1 MERIHLNIEED
12 SRFTEEIIHRYKNN
26 DKSKIHKYDIAYPEN
41 KTCSTNKKSPGVNGS
56 DVCKNCF
63 YRDFSDK
70 MQDIRKSKR
79 KEFIEYQV
87 SLREDKLQWLNELE
101 EMLIDYENQF
111 DRADYSFAREYK
123 DVIEYVRNQLLGIS
137 SKEGSSNLF
146 DGFQQLIT
154 EKIIESTDLIPADIK
169 ESSER
174 FFKDYPNGTRT
185 AFLIMQFTETEV
197 HDKIISTIKEL
208 LKEHDI
214 IVLRADD
221 KEYSDDLFANIKTYM
236 HCCEFGISIFE
247 RVTEDEFNP
256 NVSLEVGY
264 MMGLNKPICL
274 LKDRTLKNL
283 QTDLAGKLYKPIN
296 LFQIED
302 SIKKHLTKWLT
313 DKELIQNH

>member
-1 MERIHLNIEED
+1 MGKIQLSIKED
-12 SRFTEEIIHRYKNN
+12 SRFTEEIIHRYENN
-26 DKSKIHKYDIAYPEN
+26 DKSNIHKYDIAFPKN
-41 KTCSTNKKSPGVNGS
+41 KTCSISERNPGVNGS
-56 DVCKNCF
+56 KVCKNCY

-70 MQDIRKSKR
+70 MEDIRKSKR

-123 DVIEYVRNQLLGIS
+123 DVVEDVRREISGEETNENSNGLFGGLQEMIAERIAESVEY
-137 SKEGSSNLF
+137 
-146 DGFQQLIT
+146 
-154 EKIIESTDLIPADIK
+154 IPSDIK

-174 FFKDYPNGTRT
+174 FYKDYPNGTRT
-185 AFLIMQFTETEV
+185 AFLIMQFTETDV
-197 HDKIISTIKEL
+197 HDKIISTIKNL
-208 LKEHDI
+208 LLEYNI
-214 IVLRADD
+214 TVLRADD

-264 MMGLNKPICL
+264 MMGLNKPVCL
-274 LKDRTLKNL
+274 LKDKTLKSL

-296 LFQIED
+296 LFKIED
-302 SIKKHLTKWLT
+302 TIKKHLNKWLN
-313 DKELIQNH
+313 DKELI